1 MRHLQPSAEVAPE
14 DRAGNPADED
24 VLEAVFATRDDDVV
38 VRLVRDA
45 RLRWRC
51 NIEGVVASV
60 GRATGPSVALDV
72 VVADGTGRVLCH
84 FFGRDAIPGVVVG
97 AGLRVT
103 GRLVT
108 YRSRR
113 CLLNPD
119 YELVAVLGG
128 ASDDSS

>member
-1 MRHLQPSAEVAPE
+1 MRHSQPSAEVAPE
-14 DRAGNPADED
+14 DRAGDRADED
-24 VLEAVFATRDDDVV
+24 VLEAVLAARDDDGI
-38 VRLVRDA
+38 VRRVRDA
-45 RLRWRC
+45 RLRSRC
-51 NIEGVVASV
+51 DVEGAVASA
-60 GRATGPSVALDV
+60 GRATGPTVALDV
-72 VVADGTGRVLCH
+72 VVADGTGRLLCH

-97 AGLRVT
+97 ARLRVR

-119 YELVAVLGG
+119 YELVAVVSD